1 MTLKPSDT
9 IWIALAIMGMCAA
22 LGVTV
27 TTCVWVWS

>member
-1 MTLKPSDT
+1 MTPKLSDA
-9 IWIALAIMGMCAA
+9 IWVALAIVGMCVA